1 MVWAHKLLLYLFLI
15 AFSTCVEA
23 QEGHLY
29 IRFNLKS
36 PKKTDYYLRLSGNIH
51 EAPWYIAPWDL
62 PQNAA
67 TDKNQRFKTGIF
79 TDWFDLLTKN
89 KGSIHGKMARSGGV
103 SEYPN
108 LNIEILGIPAEQKK
122 KITIE
127 LSDDP
132 NFKKIIKKINEEFV
146 GESTSILISPDLKKD
161 FKELESANEMTLR
174 RLSWAKKVS
183 KGKVYSPKKLI
194 IQTSFYNPQ
203 RESLNIQEAEVLRLL
218 GFNTIGNQ
226 STLVKNSFDFARPS
240 ASHDVVLDLHFTD
253 EKVKKV
259 VKEQVVGTNI
269 AYSEDK
275 TTKTRKYGPMN
286 FADEVVCLPA
296 IPLNDSLISSNFRKW
311 LKENSLLSDLP
322 MGEFK
327 RITPISTPKEL
338 DEKSKEITPLLA
350 NKLFYYTA
358 RFRQLRSV
366 ELLTLY
372 NKYFK
377 EATDNKI
384 QTSTLVADHPY
395 FAGTGLGM
403 GIVPNSA
410 WGGHPLALDWFEI
423 GRKKSVDL
431 IGIEDWL
438 GLQYMY
444 GPSYTWEGFQLIG
457 FQASMFRSAS
467 DGNLPIVSWITPSDE
482 TNIRLKS
489 SSALCQ
495 GAKNFY
501 FWTYGPTNTSTEN
514 YWSDIRSAYDGIY
527 STTKNLTRSESI
539 IGPGKTRKTKVA
551 ILYSISSDLWQPYG
565 YIHMLERRG
574 IYLSLIHDQFLVD
587 FISEEDVENGKLQQY
602 DVLYTTDPCIKT
614 NALNK
619 IKNWVKTGGNLV
631 GTALSGTR
639 NEFNEPVSGLNEVF
653 GIKSRTEP
661 SLQNAEYHIRGA
673 LNNVDF
679 LGNISTKTDKI
690 GAIAVVDHFEA
701 ENKQEVVSTFSDGKA
716 AIVTHAY
723 GKGNTTYIGTCIGIS
738 YIKDAR
744 FVPLELAEK
753 WQTKQRLI
761 INAAAHLKSKPLI
774 KCSEPVVEAG
784 IFDAPS
790 GTALI
795 LANFN
800 YSKLSNVAI
809 EISLKKPLKR
819 IESMEGSKIKNLVST
834 FDPKNEEYPYTIRFN
849 LNLNLN
855 DIILLKYE

>member
-1 MVWAHKLLLYLFLI
+1 MISVKKSLLLIFLF
-15 AFSTCVEA
+15 AFSIIVEA
-23 QEGHLY
+23 QESHLY
-29 IRFNLKS
+29 VRFNLKS
-36 PKKTDYYLRLSGNIH
+36 PKKAKYFLRLSGNIH
-51 EAPWYIAPWDL
+51 ESPWYIAPWDF
-62 PQNAA
+62 PENAA
-67 TDKNQRFKTGIF
+67 TDTTKRVKTGVF
-79 TDWFDLLTKN
+79 TEWFDLLAKN
-89 KGSIHGKMARSGGV
+89 KGKIHGKMARSGGV

-108 LNIEILGIPAEQKK
+108 LNIVILGIPAESKK

-132 NFKKIIKKINEEFV
+132 TFKKIIKKINEEFV
-146 GESTSILISPDLKKD
+146 GESTSILISPELKKD
-161 FKELESANEMTLR
+161 YKELESASEMTLR
-174 RLSWAKKVS
+174 RLSWARKVS
-183 KGKVYSPKKLI
+183 NGKVYSPKKLI
-194 IQTSFYNPQ
+194 IQTSFYVPQ
-203 RESLNIQEAEVLRLL
+203 REALNLQEAEVLRLL

-226 STLVKNSFDFARPS
+226 TTAVKNSFNFAQPS
-240 ASHDVVLDLHFTD
+240 SSHDVVLDLHLTD
-253 EKVKKV
+253 EGVKKV
-259 VKEQVVGTNI
+259 IKEQVVGSNI
-269 AYSEDK
+269 AYSGDK
-275 TTKTRKYGPMN
+275 SNRPRNYGPMN

-311 LKENSLLSDLP
+311 LKKNNLLQDLTSSDFNKL
-322 MGEFK
+322 
-327 RITPISTPKEL
+327 TPISTPEEL
-338 DEKSKEITPLLA
+338 DTKSKDLTPTLA
-350 NKLFYYTA
+350 NKVFYYTA

-372 NKYFK
+372 NKNFK

-384 QTSTLVADHPY
+384 KTSTLVADHPY

-467 DGNLPIVSWITPSDE
+467 DGNMPIVSWITPSDE
-482 TNIRLKS
+482 INIRLKT

-514 YWSDIRSAYDGIY
+514 YWSDMRSAYDGIY
-527 STTKNLTRSESI
+527 NTTKNLTRSESI
-539 IGPGKTRKTKVA
+539 ISPGTTRKTKVA

-587 FISEEDVENGKLQQY
+587 FVSEEDVENGKLQQY
-602 DVLYTTDPCIKT
+602 DVLYTTDPCIKA
-614 NALNK
+614 NSLEK
-619 IKNWVKTGGNLV
+619 IVNWVKSGGSLV
-631 GTALSGTR
+631 GTSLAGTH
-639 NEFNEPVSGLNEVF
+639 NEFNDPVKGLNEVF
-653 GIKSRTEP
+653 GIKLRTEA
-661 SLQNAEYHIRGA
+661 SLQKADYHIRGA
-673 LNNVDF
+673 LNSVDF
-679 LGNISTKTDKI
+679 IDNITTKEDKI
-690 GAIAVVDHFEA
+690 GAIAVVDHFEV
-701 ENKQEVVSTFSDGKA
+701 ENRQDVISTFSDGKS
-716 AIVTHAY
+716 AIVKHNF
-723 GKGNTTYIGTCIGIS
+723 GKGNATYIGTCIGIS
-738 YIKDAR
+738 YIKDAH

-753 WQTKQRLI
+753 WQSKQRTI

-774 KCSEPVVEAG
+774 QCSSPVVEVG
-784 IFDAPS
+784 IFDAQS
-790 GTALI
+790 GSALI
-795 LANFN
+795 LGNFN
-800 YSKLSNVAI
+800 YTKINNLAI
-809 EISLKKPLKR
+809 GISLKKPVKKV
-819 IESMEGSKIKNLVST
+819 ESLEGSKIKNLVST
-834 FDPKNEEYPYTIRFN
+834 FDPKNEEYPYKISFN